1 MTPISEFAIKCFADN
16 FQFVDERIDKI
27 MNIKQQEVA
36 QMNIVVSDLQEL
48 GKKPSKIEFVKK
60 FELYE
65 MHYYIFK
72 FKRSVF
78 TSWLVGVSGG
88 YEGNDLVPCGH
99 TFSDMKKYNAT
110 TAQNDC
116 IDMIERIRSYWMEQ
130 AKSYT

>member
-1 MTPISEFAIKCFADN
+1 MISMFVRKARNGILLKRIDKYN
-16 FQFVDERIDKI
+16 FQFVDEWIDKI

-36 QMNIVVSDLQEL
+36 QMNMVEWLSDSQEL

-78 TSWLVGVSGG
+78 TS
-88 YEGNDLVPCGH
+88 
-99 TFSDMKKYNAT
+99 
-110 TAQNDC
+110 
-116 IDMIERIRSYWMEQ
+116 
-130 AKSYT
+130 